1 MGTSLDVTAVMSEI
15 QRHMHVQIDADRG
28 GRVTSVA
35 VAIAARMIAVLGLAI
50 CFVGSARL
58 WGRTQQVGWGAHGCG
73 AQECVMVIL
82 LTCGNALGVH
92 ETLTRALGQPKLSDL
107 TAT

>member
-1 MGTSLDVTAVMSEI
+1 ML
-15 QRHMHVQIDADRG
+15 RG
-28 GRVTSVA
+28 ERKV
-35 VAIAARMIAVLGLAI
+35 
-50 CFVGSARL
+50 VGAEL
-58 WGRTQQVGWGAHGCG
+58 EQVGWGAHGCG